1 MIVKKLL
8 YWLVAGSRGGENR
21 GRMLMLLKDRPM
33 NAKQIADALDLDYK
47 TVQHHLDVLK
57 KNTLIDNIGEGY
69 GKAYT
74 ISPEMEAVA
83 DELPKI
89 FKNRKK

>member
-1 MIVKKLL
+1 M
-8 YWLVAGSRGGENR
+8 LVR
-21 GRMLMLLKDRPM
+21 DTPM
-33 NAKQIADALDLDYK
+33 NTKQIADRLALDYK

-57 KNTLIDNIGEGY
+57 KHMLLDSIGEGY

-74 ISPEMEAVA
+74 ISPEMEAIVN
-83 DELPKI
+83 EVPKI